1 MGRLNLTEEMQTDL
15 GSNAFGL
22 TKNLLKT
29 LVSSANPDDFC
40 RSLVHSV
47 LAGHGAMAAFV
58 CRVDLDGRLQ
68 MMGSYGYEPQR
79 VDKENRP
86 SIWEPMGI
94 TESIRTGQIMV
105 FNGWEDYLVRYPKK
119 ENLAGPGKAFV
130 AVPFAMAGSPAGGL
144 GVAFNRYVTQGEF
157 NQMLWETISLI
168 GEVYVSPAWFN
179 AVNSSLKSSSI
190 ESSKTPV
197 PSLTTRQH
205 QILTMIKQGLTNDQI
220 ARSLSFSQS
229 TIKQE
234 TMKIF
239 RVLGVTNRDEAS
251 EAAVRLGS
259 ADAND

>member
-1 MGRLNLTEEMQTDL
+1 MNESLQRDL
-15 GSNAFGL
+15 ASDAFGL
-22 TKNLLKT
+22 TKSLLKT

-58 CRVDLDGRLQ
+58 CRVDPDGRLQ
-68 MMGSYGYEPQR
+68 MMGSYGYEPDR
-79 VDKENRP
+79 VSKENRP

-105 FNGWEDYLVRYPKK
+105 FNGWEDYLIRYPKK
-119 ENLAGPGKAFV
+119 ANLAGPGKAFV

-144 GVAFNRYVTQGEF
+144 GVAFNRYVTQDEF

-179 AVNSSLKSSSI
+179 AVNSTLKFGNA
-190 ESSKTPV
+190 EANQNTV

-205 QILTMIKQGLTNDQI
+205 QILAYIRQGLTNDQI
-220 ARSLSFSQS
+220 ARNMSFSQS

-239 RVLGVTNRDEAS
+239 RALGVTNRE
-251 EAAVRLGS
+251 EAAEAALRLGS
-259 ADAND
+259 